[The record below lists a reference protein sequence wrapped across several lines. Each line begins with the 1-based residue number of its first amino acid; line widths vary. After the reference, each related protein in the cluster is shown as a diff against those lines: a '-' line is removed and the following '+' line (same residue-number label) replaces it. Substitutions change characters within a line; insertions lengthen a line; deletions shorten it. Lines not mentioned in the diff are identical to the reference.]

1 MESIFLRISEGIL
14 FRFSVLSLRSLM
26 QSQFFFFLETCF
38 YFLKVFVSSV
48 LIFIHNV
55 SNSKIILLW
64 MQSILILFYLSENGN
79 NSTFSKFSLTP
90 LRIVM
95 IVFFKV
101 FFKTECFLQLLKFWI
116 WLWSFLLGF
125 LQIYIDSWFYAH

>member
-55 SNSKIILLW
+55 PNSKIILLW

-125 LQIYIDSWFYAH
+125 LQICIDSWFYAH